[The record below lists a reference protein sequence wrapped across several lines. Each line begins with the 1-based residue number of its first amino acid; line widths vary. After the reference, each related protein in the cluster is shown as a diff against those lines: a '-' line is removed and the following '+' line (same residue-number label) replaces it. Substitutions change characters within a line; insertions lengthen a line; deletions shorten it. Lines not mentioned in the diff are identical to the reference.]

1 MPLLPQE
8 CPNCGRLHPTADFHT
23 EPGPVQRE
31 LASAMEGIERVIRCW
46 DELDLTPLRSGVE
59 DSLPGWFNQAM
70 EDLRDLTPFELRS
83 VPAVAVAPRASAS
96 ELEGEVEIERPDS
109 APRLGHVPAYDAG
122 WCGYNKDAPGDI
134 IHRVASMRAR
144 EVLQAAGMLEY
155 EEERHLIWCASRSW
169 FGERR
174 GKCDCSSAEQAS
186 VPAVD
191 VPRASA
197 AELEEEPKVERPAAA
212 PLLGQ
217 IPSYDAGWN
226 AHEVGLDRK
235 TVEVLSPDPGWALL
249 GWDMRALLAKRQKEE
264 SA

>member
-83 VPAVAVAPRASAS
+83 VPAVEVAPRASAS
-96 ELEGEVEIERPDS
+96 ELEGEIEIERPES
-109 APRLGHVPAYDAG
+109 APALGHV
-122 WCGYNKDAPGDI
+122 
-134 IHRVASMRAR
+134 
-144 EVLQAAGMLEY
+144 
-155 EEERHLIWCASRSW
+155 
-169 FGERR
+169 
-174 GKCDCSSAEQAS
+174 
-186 VPAVD
+186 
-191 VPRASA
+191 
-197 AELEEEPKVERPAAA
+197 
-212 PLLGQ
+212 
-217 IPSYDAGWN
+217 PSYDAGWN

-235 TVEVLSPDPGWALL
+235 TVEVLSPDPGWAVL
-249 GWDMRALLAKRQKEE
+249 GWDMREMLAKRQKEE
-264 SA
+264 QQ

>member
-8 CPNCGRLHPTADFHT
+8 CPNCGRLHPASNFQTQ
-23 EPGPVQRE
+23 PGPVQRE
-31 LASAMEGIERVIRCW
+31 LASALDALKLMLDAYER
-46 DELDLTPLRSGVE
+46 
-59 DSLPGWFNQAM
+59 
-70 EDLRDLTPFELRS
+70 
-83 VPAVAVAPRASAS
+83 
-96 ELEGEVEIERPDS
+96 
-109 APRLGHVPAYDAG
+109 HAG

-174 GKCDCSSAEQAS
+174 GKCDCSTAEQAS

-226 AHEVGLDRK
+226 AHEVGLSRK

-264 SA
+264 ST